1 MAERLTLA
9 GNSGGRPFLEQNMKI
24 HVKFH
29 SRFKGIFGTRE
40 TDIDIEEGA
49 NVRDLLR
56 ILCVNEEQS
65 KSIYAENEKRLR
77 HDVSLTKNRRCIFH
91 MKRLDTELEDQD
103 EVAILYPACMG

>member
-1 MAERLTLA
+1 MEK
-9 GNSGGRPFLEQNMKI
+9 EMKI

-29 SRFKGIFGTRE
+29 TRFRVIFGARE
-40 TDIDIEEGA
+40 KEIEIEKGA

-56 ILCVNEEQS
+56 VLCTNEEQS

-77 HDVSLTKNRRCIFH
+77 HDVSLTKNRRFIFH
-91 MKRLDTELEDQD
+91 MKRLDTELEDRD